1 LHDAVVDDR
10 KQPFGTRPASS
21 KILKS
26 STPSKDY
33 LICNASHSQDNI
45 NSVSSLDLRISLSD
59 SNLSEPVTTMT
70 DTNDNR
76 ISSTISVERSK
87 RADIAQPN
95 EIENHLDN
103 SGNSQGIKRSSVTVR
118 RTNKVSDL
126 DETNKR
132 NSIPTQQE
140 TLSASSAIPSK
151 SW

>member
-1 LHDAVVDDR
+1 
-10 KQPFGTRPASS
+10 
-21 KILKS
+21 
-26 STPSKDY
+26 
-33 LICNASHSQDNI
+33 
-45 NSVSSLDLRISLSD
+45 VSSLDLRISLSD

-70 DTNDNR
+70 DTNDNS
-76 ISSTISVERSK
+76 ISSTISVQRIK
-87 RADIAQPN
+87 CADIAQPN
-95 EIENHLDN
+95 ETANHLDN
-103 SGNSQGIKRSSVTVR
+103 SGNSQGIERSSITVL